1 MDSLDKMQEILR
13 KLQER
18 VASNTTANHHQS
30 HGTKNECPKCN
41 GVGWLIGKDENG
53 YDVGKECECQEIKKQ
68 QARYKNAMIPDEYE
82 NYSFQNFEIRE
93 DVHDQMLKSIV
104 EYLKTFPD
112 KKPEPAAIRKL
123 DDRNDI
129 KGPSFGFIATYG
141 EQRIKNIQTPTER
154 RRAFQE
160 HNNFGIGKSHLTISA
175 AKYLIKRGYKVQ
187 VVSDPVYIEDVMAA
201 KRESNEAYHNLLSH
215 VTHYAD
221 FVVWDDLGKLN
232 WTEAREVVYYR
243 IFDELY
249 KLGKPVI
256 FSSNEDIETLSDKIG
271 HAAASR
277 LKGMCGGYLYPV
289 EGKDQR

>member
-1 MDSLDKMQEILR
+1 MQEILR

-18 VASNTTANHHQS
+18 VASNTTPHHHQS
-30 HGTKNECPKCN
+30 TGNSDKCPKCN
-41 GVGWLIGKDENG
+41 GIGWLIDKDENG
-53 YDVGKECECQEIKKQ
+53 NDVGKECDCQVIRKQ
-68 QARYKNAMIPDEYE
+68 QALYKNAMIPDEYA
-82 NYSFQNFEIRE
+82 NYKFKNFEIRE
-93 DVHDQMLKSIV
+93 KVHDKMLKSIT
-104 EYLKTFPD
+104 EYLKTFPE
-112 KKPEPAAIRKL
+112 KKPDAPAIRKL
-123 DDRNDI
+123 DDRNTI
-129 KGPSFGFIATYG
+129 KGPSFGFIATWG
-141 EQRIKNIQTPTER
+141 EQRLKNITEPLER
-154 RRAFQE
+154 REAFQE

-175 AKYLIKRGYKVQ
+175 AKNLIRRGYRVQ